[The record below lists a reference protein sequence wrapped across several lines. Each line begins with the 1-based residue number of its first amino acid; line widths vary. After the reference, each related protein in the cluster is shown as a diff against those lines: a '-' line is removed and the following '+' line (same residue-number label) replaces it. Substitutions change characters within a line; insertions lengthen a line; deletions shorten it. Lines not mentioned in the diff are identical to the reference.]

1 MSHRSGSKSK
11 LIFLKSVSSKKKS
24 SLLSSAKKQRIEKE
38 LPSHTTKKKLIEF
51 IMRTAELERK
61 LEIIKEML
69 AED

>member
-11 LIFLKSVSSKKKS
+11 PIFLKSVSSTKKKS
-24 SLLSSAKKQRIEKE
+24 SLSSSEKKKRIEKE

-61 LEIIKEML
+61 L
-69 AED
+69 